1 MAEDTG
7 LEKITSKIIGD
18 ANLKAQQ
25 IAKEAED
32 EAEAKRKKAKE
43 RGERIKHNLIEES
56 KKLVEQERRRK
67 IADATIKARTLKLE
81 TMETLIAKAFE
92 EAEKKLDSFD
102 ERKYAEVLE
111 KMIAEACA
119 ELGTS
124 EVKAMISEQDAK
136 KISRERIE
144 KEAEKT
150 SGKKVKVEFEAK
162 KDSSRGAVV
171 RTGDGSIY
179 IDATF
184 ETRLSLVRQNSRV
197 EIAKILFG
205 LAKFGEK

>member
-1 MAEDTG
+1 LAEDTG

-25 IAKEAED
+25 IIREAEN
-32 EAEAKRKKAKE
+32 EAEAKRKKARE

-67 IADATIKARTLKLE
+67 IADAAIKARTLKLE
-81 TMETLIAKAFE
+81 AMERLIAKAFE
-92 EAEKKLDSFD
+92 EAEKKLGSFD
-102 ERKYAEVLE
+102 ERKYAEILE
-111 KMIAEACA
+111 KMIAESCV
-119 ELGTS
+119 EFGTG
-124 EVKAMISEQDAK
+124 EVKAMLSEQDAK
-136 KISRERIE
+136 KISRERVE
-144 KEAEKT
+144 KEAEKIT
-150 SGKKVKVEFEAK
+150 GQKVKVEFESK

-171 RTGDGSIY
+171 KTGDESVY

-184 ETRLSLVRQNSRV
+184 ENRLSLVRQSSRV

-205 LAKFGEK
+205 DGR